1 MKKRLLSLA
10 LALCLVCSLLPGT
23 ALAAAGP
30 NPFWDIP
37 ASHWA
42 HDEVTY
48 VYENDLMNGTSSTHF
63 SPDARTTRA
72 QVVTVLYR
80 LAGQP
85 AADWENPFWDVPASA
100 WFHDAVTWAWEND
113 ITGGVSS
120 THFGAGNAVTREQ
133 LATFLYRYAQD
144 QGYDTSARADLSGY
158 SDAGLVSSYATE
170 ALSWAN
176 ATGLITGTTA
186 TTLSP
191 QGSAT
196 RAQGATILSRFC
208 QDVIPGGYVSPA
220 HMIRNLEGSTLSK
233 KDTLVAMAEVLLDDG
248 FAPAFVAGILGNILV
263 EGDCGRFES
272 SAYISNPDAEPDYLV
287 YMDENYDYREKYSY
301 KLIYEGIS
309 LQEVYNMIL
318 ELGPEGA
325 NGRGSCFGL
334 GCLQWTSYERIKR
347 LVENYIEV
355 AGDADTITLA
365 QVQEAE
371 GMTVSYELNNT
382 YRSVYT
388 TWQSENADQNT
399 TEAAFAAGVIV
410 RNRSRIPGCEGCLR
424 ITVGTPAENARMLET
439 VKNFRL

>member
-23 ALAAAGP
+23 ALAAGE
-30 NPFWDIP
+30 NPFTDVP

-42 HDEVTY
+42 HDDITY
-48 VYENDLMNGTSSTHF
+48 VYENDLMNGTDGSLF
-63 SPDARTTRA
+63 SPESTTTRA

-85 AADWENPFWDVPASA
+85 AADWANPFWDVPASA

-133 LATFLYRYAQD
+133 LAAFLYRYAQD

-196 RAQGATILSRFC
+196 RAQVATILSRFC

-233 KDTLVAMAEVLLDDG
+233 KDTLVAMAQVLLDDG
-248 FAPAFVAGILGNILV
+248 YAPAFVAGILGNILV

-272 SAYISNPDAEPDYLV
+272 SAYTSNPDAKPDYLV
-287 YMDENYDYREKYSY
+287 YLDENYDYREKYSY

-309 LQEVYNMIL
+309 VKEVYAMIL
-318 ELGPEGA
+318 ELGPGGA

-347 LVENYIEV
+347 LVENYLSV
-355 AGDADTITLA
+355 NGNSDSITLA

-410 RNRSRIPGCEGCLR
+410 CVRYGVP
-424 ITVGTPAENARMLET
+424 VGYNTEEVQNTRGALAEAVYNVMMG
-439 VKNFRL
+439 NS

>member
-23 ALAAAGP
+23 ALAAGE
-30 NPFWDIP
+30 NPFTDVP

-42 HDEVTY
+42 HDDITY
-48 VYENDLMNGTSSTHF
+48 VYENDLMNGTDGSLF
-63 SPDARTTRA
+63 SPESTTTRA

-85 AADWENPFWDVPASA
+85 AADWANPFWDVPASA

-196 RAQGATILSRFC
+196 RAQVATILSRFC

-233 KDTLVAMAEVLLDDG
+233 KDTLVAMAQVLLDDG
-248 FAPAFVAGILGNILV
+248 YAPAFVAGILGNILV

-272 SAYISNPDAEPDYLV
+272 SAYTSNPDAKPDYLV
-287 YMDENYDYREKYSY
+287 YLDENYDYREKYSY

-318 ELGPEGA
+318 ELGPGGA

-347 LVENYIEV
+347 LVENYLDV
-355 AGDADTITLA
+355 NGNADSITLA

-410 RNRSRIPGCEGCLR
+410 CVRYGVP
-424 ITVGTPAENARMLET
+424 VGYNTEEVQNTRGALAEAVYNVMMG
-439 VKNFRL
+439 NS

>member
-23 ALAAAGP
+23 ALAAGE
-30 NPFWDIP
+30 NPFTDVP

-42 HDEVTY
+42 HDDITY
-48 VYENDLMNGTSSTHF
+48 VYENDLMNGTDGSLF
-63 SPDARTTRA
+63 SPESTTTRA

-85 AADWENPFWDVPASA
+85 AADWANPFWDVPASA

-133 LATFLYRYAQD
+133 LAAFLYRYAQD

-176 ATGLITGTTA
+176 ATGLITGTTG

-191 QGSAT
+191 KGSAT
-196 RAQGATILSRFC
+196 RAQVATILSRFC

-220 HMIRNLEGSTLSK
+220 HMIRNLEASDLSK
-233 KDTLVAMAEVLLDDG
+233 KDTLVAMAQVLLDDG
-248 FAPAFVAGILGNILV
+248 YAPAFVAGILGNILV

-272 SAYISNPDAEPDYLV
+272 SAYTSNPDAKPDYLV
-287 YMDENYDYREKYSY
+287 YLDENYDYREKYSY

-309 LQEVYNMIL
+309 VKEVYAMIL
-318 ELGPEGA
+318 ELGPGGA

-347 LVENYIEV
+347 LVENYLSV
-355 AGDADTITLA
+355 NGNSDSITLA

-371 GMTVSYELNNT
+371 GMTVSYELAHT
-382 YRSVYT
+382 YKSVYT
-388 TWQSENADQNT
+388 TWQSENPDQNT
-399 TEAAFAAGVIV
+399 AEAAFAAGVIV
-410 RNRSRIPGCEGCLR
+410 CVRYGVP
-424 ITVGTPAENARMLET
+424 VGYNTEEVQNTRGALAEAVYNVMMG
-439 VKNFRL
+439 NS

>member
-23 ALAAAGP
+23 ALAAGE
-30 NPFWDIP
+30 NPFTDVP

-42 HDEVTY
+42 HDDITY
-48 VYENDLMNGTSSTHF
+48 VYENDLMNGTDGSLF
-63 SPDARTTRA
+63 SPESSTTRA

-176 ATGLITGTTA
+176 ATGLITGTTG

-196 RAQGATILSRFC
+196 RAQVATILSRFC

-220 HMIRNLEGSTLSK
+220 HMIRNLEDSTLSK

-248 FAPAFVAGILGNILV
+248 FAPAFVAGILGNIMV

-287 YMDENYDYREKYSY
+287 YLDENYDYREKYSY

-347 LVENYIEV
+347 LVENYIE
-355 AGDADTITLA
+355 AADGADTITLA

-410 RNRSRIPGCEGCLR
+410 CVRYGVP
-424 ITVGTPAENARMLET
+424 VGYNTEEVQNTRGALAEAVYNVMMG
-439 VKNFRL
+439 NS

>member
-23 ALAAAGP
+23 ALAAGE
-30 NPFWDIP
+30 NPFTDVP

-42 HDEVTY
+42 HDDITY
-48 VYENDLMNGTSSTHF
+48 VYENDLMNGTDGSLF
-63 SPDARTTRA
+63 SPESTTTRA

-85 AADWENPFWDVPASA
+85 AADWANPFWDVPASA

-133 LATFLYRYAQD
+133 LAAFLYRYAQD

-196 RAQGATILSRFC
+196 RAQVATILSRFC

-233 KDTLVAMAEVLLDDG
+233 KDTLVAMAQVLLDDG
-248 FAPAFVAGILGNILV
+248 YAPAFVAGILGNILV

-272 SAYISNPDAEPDYLV
+272 SAYTSNPDAKPDYLV
-287 YMDENYDYREKYSY
+287 YLDENYDYREKYSY

-309 LQEVYNMIL
+309 VKEVYAMIL
-318 ELGPEGA
+318 ELGPGGA

-347 LVENYIEV
+347 LVENYLSV
-355 AGDADTITLA
+355 NGNSDSITLA

-410 RNRSRIPGCEGCLR
+410 CVRYGVP
-424 ITVGTPAENARMLET
+424 VGYNTEDVQNTRGALAEAVYNVMMG
-439 VKNFRL
+439 NS

>member
-23 ALAAAGP
+23 ALAAGE
-30 NPFWDIP
+30 NPFTDVP

-42 HDEVTY
+42 HDDITY
-48 VYENDLMNGTSSTHF
+48 VYENDLMNGTDGSLF
-63 SPDARTTRA
+63 SPESTTTRA

-85 AADWENPFWDVPASA
+85 AANWENPFWDVPASA

-176 ATGLITGTTA
+176 ATGLITGTTG

-196 RAQGATILSRFC
+196 RAQVATILSRFC

-220 HMIRNLEGSTLSK
+220 HMIRNLEDSTLSK

-347 LVENYIEV
+347 LVENYLDV
-355 AGDADTITLA
+355 NGNADSITLA

-410 RNRSRIPGCEGCLR
+410 CVRYGVP
-424 ITVGTPAENARMLET
+424 VGYNTEEVQNTRGALAEAVYNVMMG
-439 VKNFRL
+439 NS

>member
-23 ALAAAGP
+23 ALAAGE
-30 NPFWDIP
+30 NPFTDVP

-42 HDEVTY
+42 HDDITY
-48 VYENDLMNGTSSTHF
+48 VYENDLMNGTDGSLF
-63 SPDARTTRA
+63 SPESTTTRA

-85 AADWENPFWDVPASA
+85 AADWANPFWDVPASA

-191 QGSAT
+191 KGSAT
-196 RAQGATILSRFC
+196 RAQVATILSRFC

-248 FAPAFVAGILGNILV
+248 FAPAFVAGILGNIMV

-410 RNRSRIPGCEGCLR
+410 CVRYGVP
-424 ITVGTPAENARMLET
+424 VGYNTEDVQNTRGALAEAVYNVMMG
-439 VKNFRL
+439 NS

>member
-23 ALAAAGP
+23 ALAAGE
-30 NPFWDIP
+30 NPFTDVP

-42 HDEVTY
+42 HDDITY
-48 VYENDLMNGTSSTHF
+48 VYENDLMNGTDGSLF
-63 SPDARTTRA
+63 SPESTTTRA

-85 AADWENPFWDVPASA
+85 AANWENPFWDVPASA

-176 ATGLITGTTA
+176 ATGLITGTTG

-196 RAQGATILSRFC
+196 RAQVATILSRFC

-220 HMIRNLEGSTLSK
+220 HMIRNLEDSTLSK

-318 ELGPEGA
+318 ELGPGGA

-347 LVENYIEV
+347 LVENYIE
-355 AGDADTITLA
+355 AADGADTITLA

-410 RNRSRIPGCEGCLR
+410 CVRYGVP
-424 ITVGTPAENARMLET
+424 VGYNTEEVQNTRGALAEAVYNVMMG
-439 VKNFRL
+439 NS

>member
-23 ALAAAGP
+23 ALAAGE
-30 NPFWDIP
+30 NPFTDVS

-42 HDEVTY
+42 HDDITY
-48 VYENDLMNGTSSTHF
+48 VYENDLMNGTDGSLF
-63 SPDARTTRA
+63 SPESTTTRA

-196 RAQGATILSRFC
+196 RAQVATILSRFC

-272 SAYISNPDAEPDYLV
+272 SAYTSNPDAKPDYLV
-287 YMDENYDYREKYSY
+287 YLDENYDYREKYSY

-309 LQEVYNMIL
+309 VKEVYAMIL
-318 ELGPEGA
+318 ELGPGGA

-347 LVENYIEV
+347 LVENYLDV
-355 AGDADTITLA
+355 NGNADSITLT

-410 RNRSRIPGCEGCLR
+410 CVRYGVP
-424 ITVGTPAENARMLET
+424 VGYNTEEVQNTRGALAEAVYNVMMG
-439 VKNFRL
+439 NS

>member
-23 ALAAAGP
+23 ALAAGE
-30 NPFWDIP
+30 NPFTDVP

-42 HDEVTY
+42 HDDITY
-48 VYENDLMNGTSSTHF
+48 VYENDLMNGTDGSLF
-63 SPDARTTRA
+63 SPESTTTRA

-176 ATGLITGTTA
+176 ATGLITGTTG

-196 RAQGATILSRFC
+196 RAQVATILSRFC

-233 KDTLVAMAEVLLDDG
+233 KDTLVAMAQVLLDDG
-248 FAPAFVAGILGNILV
+248 YAPAFVAGILGNILV

-272 SAYISNPDAEPDYLV
+272 SAYTSNPDAKPDYLV
-287 YMDENYDYREKYSY
+287 YLDENYDYREKYSY

-309 LQEVYNMIL
+309 VKEVYAMIL
-318 ELGPEGA
+318 ELGPGGA

-410 RNRSRIPGCEGCLR
+410 CVRYGVP
-424 ITVGTPAENARMLET
+424 VGYNTEEVQNTRGALAEAVYNVMMG
-439 VKNFRL
+439 NS

>member
-23 ALAAAGP
+23 ALAAGE
-30 NPFWDIP
+30 NPFTDVP

-42 HDEVTY
+42 HDDITY
-48 VYENDLMNGTSSTHF
+48 VYENDLMNGTDGSLF
-63 SPDARTTRA
+63 SPESTTTRA

-85 AADWENPFWDVPASA
+85 AADWANPFWDVPASA

-176 ATGLITGTTA
+176 ATGLIIGTTA

-191 QGSAT
+191 KGSAT
-196 RAQGATILSRFC
+196 RAQVATILSRFC

-220 HMIRNLEGSTLSK
+220 HMIRNLEDSTLSK

-248 FAPAFVAGILGNILV
+248 FAPAFVAGILGNIMV

-287 YMDENYDYREKYSY
+287 YLDENYDYREKYSY

-318 ELGPEGA
+318 ELGPGGA

-347 LVENYIEV
+347 LVENYIE
-355 AGDADTITLA
+355 AADGADTITLA

-410 RNRSRIPGCEGCLR
+410 CVRYGVP
-424 ITVGTPAENARMLET
+424 VGYNTEEVQNTRGALAESVYNVMMG
-439 VKNFRL
+439 NS

>member
-23 ALAAAGP
+23 ALAAGE
-30 NPFWDIP
+30 NPFTDVS

-42 HDEVTY
+42 HDDITY
-48 VYENDLMNGTSSTHF
+48 VYENDLMNGTDGSLF
-63 SPDARTTRA
+63 SPESTTTRA

-191 QGSAT
+191 KGSAT
-196 RAQGATILSRFC
+196 RAQVATILSRFC

-248 FAPAFVAGILGNILV
+248 FAPAFVAGILGNIMV

-287 YMDENYDYREKYSY
+287 YLDENYDYREKYSY

-410 RNRSRIPGCEGCLR
+410 CVRYGVP
-424 ITVGTPAENARMLET
+424 VGYNTEDVQNTRGALAEAVYNVMMG
-439 VKNFRL
+439 NS

>member
-1 MKKRLLSLA
+1 
-10 LALCLVCSLLPGT
+10 
-23 ALAAAGP
+23 
-30 NPFWDIP
+30 
-37 ASHWA
+37 
-42 HDEVTY
+42 
-48 VYENDLMNGTSSTHF
+48 MNGTDGSLF
-63 SPDARTTRA
+63 SPVSTTTRA

-133 LATFLYRYAQD
+133 LAAFLYRYAQD

-196 RAQGATILSRFC
+196 RAQVATILSRFC
-208 QDVIPGGYVSPA
+208 QDVIPGGKGPRHIDPA
-220 HMIRNLEGSTLSK
+220 PGRLHLSK
-233 KDTLVAMAEVLLDDG
+233 KDTGGCGLEVLLDDG
-248 FAPAFVAGILGNILV
+248 FAPAFVAGILGNIMV

-287 YMDENYDYREKYSY
+287 YPDENYDYR
-301 KLIYEGIS
+301 
-309 LQEVYNMIL
+309 
-318 ELGPEGA
+318 
-325 NGRGSCFGL
+325 R
-334 GCLQWTSYERIKR
+334 
-347 LVENYIEV
+347 
-355 AGDADTITLA
+355 
-365 QVQEAE
+365 
-371 GMTVSYELNNT
+371 
-382 YRSVYT
+382 
-388 TWQSENADQNT
+388 NA
-399 TEAAFAAGVIV
+399 
-410 RNRSRIPGCEGCLR
+410 P
-424 ITVGTPAENARMLET
+424 
-439 VKNFRL
+439 

>member
-23 ALAAAGP
+23 ALAAGE
-30 NPFWDIP
+30 NPFTDVP

-42 HDEVTY
+42 HDDITY
-48 VYENDLMNGTSSTHF
+48 VYENDLMNGTDGSLF
-63 SPDARTTRA
+63 SPESTTTRA

-85 AADWENPFWDVPASA
+85 AADWANPFWDVPASA

-176 ATGLITGTTA
+176 ATELITGTTG

-196 RAQGATILSRFC
+196 RAQVATILSRFC

-220 HMIRNLEGSTLSK
+220 HMIRNLEDSTLSK

-248 FAPAFVAGILGNILV
+248 FAPAFVAGILGNIMV

-410 RNRSRIPGCEGCLR
+410 CVRYGVP
-424 ITVGTPAENARMLET
+424 VGYNTEEVQNTRGALAEAVYNVMMG
-439 VKNFRL
+439 NS

>member
-23 ALAAAGP
+23 ALAAGE
-30 NPFWDIP
+30 NPFTDVP

-42 HDEVTY
+42 HDDITY
-48 VYENDLMNGTSSTHF
+48 VYENDLMNGTDGSLF
-63 SPDARTTRA
+63 SPESTTTRA

-176 ATGLITGTTA
+176 ATGLITGTTG

-196 RAQGATILSRFC
+196 RAQVATILSRFC

-248 FAPAFVAGILGNILV
+248 FAPAFVAGILGNIMV

-287 YMDENYDYREKYSY
+287 YLDENYDYREKYSY

-318 ELGPEGA
+318 ELGPGGA

-347 LVENYIEV
+347 LVENYIE
-355 AGDADTITLA
+355 AADGADTITLA

-410 RNRSRIPGCEGCLR
+410 CVRYGVP
-424 ITVGTPAENARMLET
+424 VGYNTEEVQNTRGALAEAVYNVMMG
-439 VKNFRL
+439 NS

>member
-1 MKKRLLSLA
+1 M
-10 LALCLVCSLLPGT
+10 
-23 ALAAAGP
+23 
-30 NPFWDIP
+30 P

-42 HDEVTY
+42 HDDITY
-48 VYENDLMNGTSSTHF
+48 VYENDLMNGTDGSLF
-63 SPDARTTRA
+63 SPESTTTRA

-85 AADWENPFWDVPASA
+85 AADWANPFWDVPASA

-133 LATFLYRYAQD
+133 LAAFLYRYAQD

-176 ATGLITGTTA
+176 ATGLITGTTG

-196 RAQGATILSRFC
+196 RAQVATILSRFC

-248 FAPAFVAGILGNILV
+248 FAPAFVAGILGNIMV

-410 RNRSRIPGCEGCLR
+410 CVRYGVP
-424 ITVGTPAENARMLET
+424 VGYNTEDVQNTRGALAEAVYNVMMG
-439 VKNFRL
+439 NS

>member
-23 ALAAAGP
+23 ALAAGE
-30 NPFWDIP
+30 NPFTDVP

-42 HDEVTY
+42 HDDITY
-48 VYENDLMNGTSSTHF
+48 VYENDLMNGTDGSLF
-63 SPDARTTRA
+63 SPESTTTRA

-85 AADWENPFWDVPASA
+85 AADWANPFWDVPASA

-176 ATGLITGTTA
+176 ATGLIIGTTA

-191 QGSAT
+191 KGSAT
-196 RAQGATILSRFC
+196 RAQVATILSRFC

-220 HMIRNLEGSTLSK
+220 HMIRNLEDSTLSK

-347 LVENYIEV
+347 LVENYIE
-355 AGDADTITLA
+355 AADGADTITLA

-410 RNRSRIPGCEGCLR
+410 CVRYGVP
-424 ITVGTPAENARMLET
+424 VGYNTEEVQNTRGALAEAVYNVMMG
-439 VKNFRL
+439 NS

>member
-23 ALAAAGP
+23 ALAAGE
-30 NPFWDIP
+30 NPFTDVP

-42 HDEVTY
+42 HDDITY
-48 VYENDLMNGTSSTHF
+48 VYENDLMNGTDGSLF
-63 SPDARTTRA
+63 SPESTTTRA

-85 AADWENPFWDVPASA
+85 AADWANPFWDVPASA

-176 ATGLITGTTA
+176 ATGLITGTTG

-191 QGSAT
+191 KGSAT
-196 RAQGATILSRFC
+196 RAQVATILSRFC

-220 HMIRNLEGSTLSK
+220 HMIRNLEDSTLSK

-248 FAPAFVAGILGNILV
+248 FAPAFVAGILGNIMV

-287 YMDENYDYREKYSY
+287 YLDENYDYREKYSY

-318 ELGPEGA
+318 ELGPGGA

-347 LVENYIEV
+347 LVENYIE
-355 AGDADTITLA
+355 AADGADTITLA

-410 RNRSRIPGCEGCLR
+410 CVRYGVP
-424 ITVGTPAENARMLET
+424 VGYNTEEVQNTRGALAEAVYNVMMG
-439 VKNFRL
+439 NS

>member
-23 ALAAAGP
+23 ALAAGE
-30 NPFWDIP
+30 NPFTDVP

-42 HDEVTY
+42 HDDITY
-48 VYENDLMNGTSSTHF
+48 VYENDLMNGTDGSLF
-63 SPDARTTRA
+63 SPESTTTRA
-72 QVVTVLYR
+72 QLVTVLYR

-85 AADWENPFWDVPASA
+85 AADWANPFWDVPASA

-133 LATFLYRYAQD
+133 LAAFLYRYAQD

-158 SDAGLVSSYATE
+158 SDAGLVSSYATQ

-196 RAQGATILSRFC
+196 RAQVATILSRFC

-220 HMIRNLEGSTLSK
+220 HMIRNLEASDLSK
-233 KDTLVAMAEVLLDDG
+233 KDTLVAMAQVLLDDG

-287 YMDENYDYREKYSY
+287 YLDENYDYREKYSY

-410 RNRSRIPGCEGCLR
+410 CVRYGVP
-424 ITVGTPAENARMLET
+424 VGYNTEEVQNTRGALAEAVYNVMMG
-439 VKNFRL
+439 NS

>member
-1 MKKRLLSLA
+1 M
-10 LALCLVCSLLPGT
+10 
-23 ALAAAGP
+23 
-30 NPFWDIP
+30 
-37 ASHWA
+37 
-42 HDEVTY
+42 EVTFLQDEAPDLPFSDVTESDWFY
-48 VYENDLMNGTSSTHF
+48 DAVTYAYENGLMDGVGMGLFAPNSE
-63 SPDARTTRA
+63 TTRA
-72 QVVTVLYR
+72 QLVTILHR

-85 AADWENPFWDVPASA
+85 APSGDSGFSDVETGT
-100 WFHDAVTWAWEND
+100 WYTDAVAWAAQNG
-113 ITGGVSS
+113 IVNGVSD
-120 THFGAGNAVTREQ
+120 TQFAPGDDITREQ
-133 LATFLYRYAQD
+133 LAVILYRYATY
-144 QGYDTSARADLSGY
+144 QGYAVSQRADLSGFV
-158 SDAGLVSSYATE
+158 DAGTISTYAQE

-176 ATGLITGTTA
+176 ATGLITGTTG

-191 QGSAT
+191 KGSAT
-196 RAQGATILSRFC
+196 RAQVATILSRFC

-220 HMIRNLEGSTLSK
+220 HMIRNLEASDLSK

-248 FAPAFVAGILGNILV
+248 FAPAFVAGILGNIMV

-309 LQEVYNMIL
+309 LQEVDNMIL

-410 RNRSRIPGCEGCLR
+410 CVRYGVP
-424 ITVGTPAENARMLET
+424 VGYNTEEVQNTRGALAESVYNVMMG
-439 VKNFRL
+439 NS

>member
-1 MKKRLLSLA
+1 MKKRLCSLA
-10 LALCLVCSLLPGT
+10 LAMALTVSLFTGT
-23 ALAAAGP
+23 ASAAGW
-30 NPFWDIP
+30 NPFWDVP
-37 ASHWA
+37 QSHWA
-42 HDEVTY
+42 HEAVTY
-48 VYENDLMNGTSSTHF
+48 VYDNDLMNGTDGSLF
-63 SPDARTTRA
+63 SPESTTTRA

-85 AADWENPFWDVPASA
+85 AADWANPFWDVPASA

-133 LATFLYRYAQD
+133 LAAFLYRYAQD

-196 RAQGATILSRFC
+196 RAQVATILSRFC

-220 HMIRNLEGSTLSK
+220 HMIRNLEDSTLSK

-287 YMDENYDYREKYSY
+287 YLDENYDYREKYSY

-410 RNRSRIPGCEGCLR
+410 CVRYGVP
-424 ITVGTPAENARMLET
+424 VGYNTEEVQNTRGALAEAVYNVMMG
-439 VKNFRL
+439 NS

>member
-23 ALAAAGP
+23 ALAAGE
-30 NPFWDIP
+30 NPFTDVP

-42 HDEVTY
+42 HDDITY
-48 VYENDLMNGTSSTHF
+48 VYENDLMNGTDGSLF
-63 SPDARTTRA
+63 SPESTTTRA

-133 LATFLYRYAQD
+133 LAAFLYRYAQD

-176 ATGLITGTTA
+176 ATGLITGTTG

-191 QGSAT
+191 KGSAT
-196 RAQGATILSRFC
+196 RAQVATILSRFC

-220 HMIRNLEGSTLSK
+220 HMIRNLEDSTLSK

-248 FAPAFVAGILGNILV
+248 FAPAFVAGILGNIMV

-347 LVENYIEV
+347 LVENYLDV
-355 AGDADTITLA
+355 NGNADSITLA

-410 RNRSRIPGCEGCLR
+410 CVRYGVP
-424 ITVGTPAENARMLET
+424 VGYNTEDVQNTRGALAEAVYNVMMG
-439 VKNFRL
+439 NS

>member
-23 ALAAAGP
+23 ALAAGE
-30 NPFWDIP
+30 NPFTDVP

-42 HDEVTY
+42 HDDITY
-48 VYENDLMNGTSSTHF
+48 VYENDLMNGTDGSLF
-63 SPDARTTRA
+63 SPESTTTRA

-191 QGSAT
+191 KGSAT
-196 RAQGATILSRFC
+196 RAQVATILSRFC
-208 QDVIPGGYVSPA
+208 QDVVPGGYVSPA
-220 HMIRNLEGSTLSK
+220 HMIRNLEASDLSK
-233 KDTLVAMAEVLLDDG
+233 KDTLVAMAQVLLDDG
-248 FAPAFVAGILGNILV
+248 YAPAFVAGILGNILV

-272 SAYISNPDAEPDYLV
+272 SAYTSNPDAKPDYLV
-287 YMDENYDYREKYSY
+287 YLDENYDYREKYSY

-309 LQEVYNMIL
+309 VKEVYAMIL
-318 ELGPEGA
+318 ELGPGGA

-347 LVENYIEV
+347 LVENYLDV
-355 AGDADTITLA
+355 NGNADSITLA

-410 RNRSRIPGCEGCLR
+410 CVRYGVP
-424 ITVGTPAENARMLET
+424 VGYNTEEVQNTRGALAEAVYNVMMG
-439 VKNFRL
+439 NS

>member
-23 ALAAAGP
+23 ALAAGE
-30 NPFWDIP
+30 NPFTDVP

-42 HDEVTY
+42 HDDITY
-48 VYENDLMNGTSSTHF
+48 VYENDLMNGTDGSLF
-63 SPDARTTRA
+63 SPESTTTRA

-196 RAQGATILSRFC
+196 RAQVATILSRFC

-220 HMIRNLEGSTLSK
+220 HMIRNLEASDLSK
-233 KDTLVAMAEVLLDDG
+233 KDTLVAMAQVLLDDG
-248 FAPAFVAGILGNILV
+248 YAPAFVAGILGNILV

-272 SAYISNPDAEPDYLV
+272 SAYVSNPDAQPDYLR
-287 YMDENYDYREKYSY
+287 YLDENYDYREKYSY

-318 ELGPEGA
+318 ELGPGGA

-410 RNRSRIPGCEGCLR
+410 CVRYGVP
-424 ITVGTPAENARMLET
+424 VGYNTEDVQNTRGGLAEAVYNVMMG
-439 VKNFRL
+439 NS

>member
-23 ALAAAGP
+23 ALAAGE
-30 NPFWDIP
+30 NPFTDVP

-42 HDEVTY
+42 HDDITY
-48 VYENDLMNGTSSTHF
+48 VYENDLMNGTDGSLF
-63 SPDARTTRA
+63 SPESTTTRA

-176 ATGLITGTTA
+176 ATGLITGTTG

-191 QGSAT
+191 KGSAT
-196 RAQGATILSRFC
+196 RAQVATILSRFC

-272 SAYISNPDAEPDYLV
+272 SAYTSNPDAKPDYLA
-287 YMDENYDYREKYSY
+287 YLDENYDYREKYSY

-309 LQEVYNMIL
+309 VKEVYAMIL
-318 ELGPEGA
+318 ELGPGGA

-347 LVENYIEV
+347 LVENYLDV
-355 AGDADTITLA
+355 NGNADSITLA

-410 RNRSRIPGCEGCLR
+410 CVRYGVP
-424 ITVGTPAENARMLET
+424 VGYNTEDVQNTRGALAEAVYNVMMG
-439 VKNFRL
+439 NS

>member
-23 ALAAAGP
+23 ALAAGE
-30 NPFWDIP
+30 NPFTDVP

-42 HDEVTY
+42 HDDITY
-48 VYENDLMNGTSSTHF
+48 VYENDLMNGTDGSLF
-63 SPDARTTRA
+63 SPESTTTRA

-133 LATFLYRYAQD
+133 LAAFLYRYAQD

-176 ATGLITGTTA
+176 ATGLITGTTG

-196 RAQGATILSRFC
+196 RAQVATILSRFC

-220 HMIRNLEGSTLSK
+220 HMIRNLEDSTLSK
-233 KDTLVAMAEVLLDDG
+233 KGTLVAMAEVLLDDG
-248 FAPAFVAGILGNILV
+248 FAPAFVAGILGNIMV

-355 AGDADTITLA
+355 AGGADTITLA

-410 RNRSRIPGCEGCLR
+410 CVRYGVP
-424 ITVGTPAENARMLET
+424 VGYNTEEVQNTRGALAEAVYNVMMG
-439 VKNFRL
+439 NS

>member
-23 ALAAAGP
+23 ALAAGE
-30 NPFWDIP
+30 NPFTDVP

-42 HDEVTY
+42 HDDITY
-48 VYENDLMNGTSSTHF
+48 VYENDLMNGTDGSLF
-63 SPDARTTRA
+63 SPESTTTRA

-133 LATFLYRYAQD
+133 LAAFLYRYAQD

-196 RAQGATILSRFC
+196 RAQVATILSRFC

-248 FAPAFVAGILGNILV
+248 FAPAFVAGILGNIMV

-410 RNRSRIPGCEGCLR
+410 CVRYGVP
-424 ITVGTPAENARMLET
+424 VGYNTEDVQNTRGALAEAVYNVMMG
-439 VKNFRL
+439 NS

>member
-23 ALAAAGP
+23 ALAAGE
-30 NPFWDIP
+30 NPFTDVP

-42 HDEVTY
+42 HDDITY
-48 VYENDLMNGTSSTHF
+48 VYENDLMNGTDGSLF
-63 SPDARTTRA
+63 SPESTTTRA

-85 AADWENPFWDVPASA
+85 AADWANPFWDVPASA

-176 ATGLITGTTA
+176 ATGLIIGTTA

-191 QGSAT
+191 KGSAT
-196 RAQGATILSRFC
+196 RAQVATILSRFC

-410 RNRSRIPGCEGCLR
+410 CVRYGVP
-424 ITVGTPAENARMLET
+424 VGYNTEEVQNTRGALAEAVYNVMMG
-439 VKNFRL
+439 NS

>member
-23 ALAAAGP
+23 ALAAGE
-30 NPFWDIP
+30 NPFTDVP

-42 HDEVTY
+42 HDNITY
-48 VYENDLMNGTSSTHF
+48 VYENDLMNGTDGSLF
-63 SPDARTTRA
+63 SPESTTTRA

-196 RAQGATILSRFC
+196 RAQVATILSRFC

-248 FAPAFVAGILGNILV
+248 FAPAFVAGILGNIMV

-318 ELGPEGA
+318 ELGPGGA

-410 RNRSRIPGCEGCLR
+410 CVRYGVP
-424 ITVGTPAENARMLET
+424 VGYNTEEVQNTRGALAEAVYNVMMG
-439 VKNFRL
+439 NS

>member
-23 ALAAAGP
+23 ALAAGE
-30 NPFWDIP
+30 NPFTDVP

-42 HDEVTY
+42 HDDITY
-48 VYENDLMNGTSSTHF
+48 VYENDLMNGTDGSLF
-63 SPDARTTRA
+63 SPESTTTRA

-176 ATGLITGTTA
+176 ATGLITGTTG

-196 RAQGATILSRFC
+196 RAQVATILSRFC

-220 HMIRNLEGSTLSK
+220 HMIRNLEDSTLSK
-233 KDTLVAMAEVLLDDG
+233 KDTLVAMAQVLLDDG
-248 FAPAFVAGILGNILV
+248 YAPAFVAGILGNILV

-272 SAYISNPDAEPDYLV
+272 SAYTSNPDAKPDYLV
-287 YMDENYDYREKYSY
+287 YLDENYDYREKYSY

-309 LQEVYNMIL
+309 VKEVYAMIL
-318 ELGPEGA
+318 ELGPGGA

-410 RNRSRIPGCEGCLR
+410 CVRYGVP
-424 ITVGTPAENARMLET
+424 VGYNTEEVQNTRGALAEAVYNVMMG
-439 VKNFRL
+439 NS

>member
-23 ALAAAGP
+23 ALAAGE
-30 NPFWDIP
+30 NPFTDVP

-42 HDEVTY
+42 HDDITY
-48 VYENDLMNGTSSTHF
+48 VYENDLMNGTDGSLF
-63 SPDARTTRA
+63 SPESTTTRA

-176 ATGLITGTTA
+176 ATGLITGTTG

-196 RAQGATILSRFC
+196 RAQVATILSRFC

-248 FAPAFVAGILGNILV
+248 FAPAFVAGILGNIMV

-287 YMDENYDYREKYSY
+287 YLDENYDYREKYSY

-318 ELGPEGA
+318 ELGPGGA

-347 LVENYIEV
+347 LVENYLDV
-355 AGDADTITLA
+355 NGNADSITLA

-410 RNRSRIPGCEGCLR
+410 CVRYGVP
-424 ITVGTPAENARMLET
+424 VGYNTEEVQNTRGALAEAVYNVMMG
-439 VKNFRL
+439 NS

>member
-23 ALAAAGP
+23 ALAAGE
-30 NPFWDIP
+30 NPFTDVP

-42 HDEVTY
+42 HDDITY
-48 VYENDLMNGTSSTHF
+48 VYENDLMNGTDGSLF
-63 SPDARTTRA
+63 SPESTTTRA

-85 AADWENPFWDVPASA
+85 AADWANPFWDVPASA

-158 SDAGLVSSYATE
+158 SDAGLVSSYATQ

-196 RAQGATILSRFC
+196 RAQVATILSRFC

-220 HMIRNLEGSTLSK
+220 HMIRNLEASDLSK
-233 KDTLVAMAEVLLDDG
+233 KDTLVAMAQVLLDDG

-287 YMDENYDYREKYSY
+287 YLDENYDYREKYSY

-347 LVENYIEV
+347 LVENYLDV
-355 AGDADTITLA
+355 NGNADSITLA

-410 RNRSRIPGCEGCLR
+410 CVRYGVP
-424 ITVGTPAENARMLET
+424 VGYNTEEVQNTRGALAEAVYNVMMG
-439 VKNFRL
+439 NS

>member
-23 ALAAAGP
+23 ALAAGE
-30 NPFWDIP
+30 NPFTDVS

-42 HDEVTY
+42 HDDITY
-48 VYENDLMNGTSSTHF
+48 VYENDLMNGTDGSLF
-63 SPDARTTRA
+63 SPESTTTRA

-133 LATFLYRYAQD
+133 LAAFLYRYAQD

-191 QGSAT
+191 KGSAT
-196 RAQGATILSRFC
+196 RAQVATILSRFC

-233 KDTLVAMAEVLLDDG
+233 KDTLVAMAEVLLDNG

-287 YMDENYDYREKYSY
+287 YLDENYDYREKYSY

-410 RNRSRIPGCEGCLR
+410 CVRYGVP
-424 ITVGTPAENARMLET
+424 VGYNTEEVQNTRGALAEAVYNVMMG
-439 VKNFRL
+439 NS

>member
-23 ALAAAGP
+23 ALAAGE
-30 NPFWDIP
+30 NPFTDVS

-42 HDEVTY
+42 HDDITY
-48 VYENDLMNGTSSTHF
+48 VYENDLMNGTDGSLF
-63 SPDARTTRA
+63 SPESTTTRA

-176 ATGLITGTTA
+176 ATGLIIGTTA

-191 QGSAT
+191 KGSAT
-196 RAQGATILSRFC
+196 RAQVATILSRFC

-220 HMIRNLEGSTLSK
+220 HMIRNLEDSTLSK

-248 FAPAFVAGILGNILV
+248 FAPAFVAGILGNIMV

-287 YMDENYDYREKYSY
+287 YLDENYDYREKYSY

-410 RNRSRIPGCEGCLR
+410 CVRYGVP
-424 ITVGTPAENARMLET
+424 VGYNTEEVQNTRGALAEAVYNVMMG
-439 VKNFRL
+439 NS

>member
-23 ALAAAGP
+23 ALAAGE
-30 NPFWDIP
+30 NPFTDVP

-42 HDEVTY
+42 HDDITY
-48 VYENDLMNGTSSTHF
+48 VYENDLMNGTDGSLF
-63 SPDARTTRA
+63 SPESTTTRA

-133 LATFLYRYAQD
+133 LAAFLYRYAQD

-191 QGSAT
+191 KGSAT
-196 RAQGATILSRFC
+196 RAQVATILSRFC

-220 HMIRNLEGSTLSK
+220 HMIRNLEDSTLSK

-248 FAPAFVAGILGNILV
+248 FAPAFVAGILGNIMV

-318 ELGPEGA
+318 ELGPGGA

-334 GCLQWTSYERIKR
+334 GCLQWTFYERIKR

-410 RNRSRIPGCEGCLR
+410 CVRYGVP
-424 ITVGTPAENARMLET
+424 VGYNTEEVQNTRGALAEAVYNVMMG
-439 VKNFRL
+439 NS

>member
-23 ALAAAGP
+23 ALAAGE
-30 NPFWDIP
+30 NPFTDVP

-42 HDEVTY
+42 HDDITY
-48 VYENDLMNGTSSTHF
+48 VYENDLMNGTDGSLF
-63 SPDARTTRA
+63 SPESTTTRA

-85 AADWENPFWDVPASA
+85 AADWANPFWDVPASA

-133 LATFLYRYAQD
+133 LAAFLYRYAQD

-176 ATGLITGTTA
+176 ATGLITGTTG

-196 RAQGATILSRFC
+196 RAQVATILSRFC

-248 FAPAFVAGILGNILV
+248 FAPAFVAGILGNIMV

-355 AGDADTITLA
+355 AGGAATITLA

-410 RNRSRIPGCEGCLR
+410 CVRYGVP
-424 ITVGTPAENARMLET
+424 VGYNTEDVQNTRGALAEAVYNVMMG
-439 VKNFRL
+439 NS

>member
-23 ALAAAGP
+23 ALAAGE
-30 NPFWDIP
+30 NPFTDVP

-42 HDEVTY
+42 HDDITY
-48 VYENDLMNGTSSTHF
+48 VYENDLMNGTDGSLF
-63 SPDARTTRA
+63 SPESTTTRA

-85 AADWENPFWDVPASA
+85 AADWANPFWDVPASA

-176 ATGLITGTTA
+176 ATGLITGTTG

-196 RAQGATILSRFC
+196 RAQVATILSRFC

-220 HMIRNLEGSTLSK
+220 HMIRNLEASDLSK
-233 KDTLVAMAEVLLDDG
+233 KDTLVAMAQVLLDDG
-248 FAPAFVAGILGNILV
+248 YAPAFVAGILGNILV

-410 RNRSRIPGCEGCLR
+410 CVRYGVP
-424 ITVGTPAENARMLET
+424 VGYNTEDVQNTRGALAEAVYNVMMG
-439 VKNFRL
+439 NS

>member
-23 ALAAAGP
+23 ALAAGE
-30 NPFWDIP
+30 NPFTDVP

-42 HDEVTY
+42 HDDITY
-48 VYENDLMNGTSSTHF
+48 VYENDLMNGTDGSLF
-63 SPDARTTRA
+63 SPESTTTRA

-196 RAQGATILSRFC
+196 RAQVATILSRFC

-248 FAPAFVAGILGNILV
+248 FAPAFVAGILGNIMV

-347 LVENYIEV
+347 LVENYLDV
-355 AGDADTITLA
+355 NGNADSITLA

-410 RNRSRIPGCEGCLR
+410 CVRYGVP
-424 ITVGTPAENARMLET
+424 VGYNTEEVQNTRGALAEAVYNVMMG
-439 VKNFRL
+439 NS

>member
-23 ALAAAGP
+23 ALAAGE
-30 NPFWDIP
+30 NPFTDVP

-42 HDEVTY
+42 HDDITY
-48 VYENDLMNGTSSTHF
+48 VYENDLMNGTDGSLF
-63 SPDARTTRA
+63 SPESTTTRA

-176 ATGLITGTTA
+176 ATGLITGTTG

-196 RAQGATILSRFC
+196 RAQVATILSRFC

-220 HMIRNLEGSTLSK
+220 HMIRNLEDSTLSK

-248 FAPAFVAGILGNILV
+248 FAPAFVAGILGNIMV

-371 GMTVSYELNNT
+371 GMTVSYEFNNT

-410 RNRSRIPGCEGCLR
+410 CVRYGVP
-424 ITVGTPAENARMLET
+424 VGYNTEEVQNTRGALAESVYNVMMG
-439 VKNFRL
+439 NS

>member
-23 ALAAAGP
+23 ALAAGE
-30 NPFWDIP
+30 NPFTDVP

-42 HDEVTY
+42 HDDITY
-48 VYENDLMNGTSSTHF
+48 VYENDLMNGTDGSLF
-63 SPDARTTRA
+63 SPESTTTRA

-196 RAQGATILSRFC
+196 RAQVATILSRFC

-220 HMIRNLEGSTLSK
+220 HMIRNLEASDLSK
-233 KDTLVAMAEVLLDDG
+233 KDTLVAMAQVLLDDG

-287 YMDENYDYREKYSY
+287 YLDENYDYREKYSY

-318 ELGPEGA
+318 ELGPGGA

-410 RNRSRIPGCEGCLR
+410 CVRYGVP
-424 ITVGTPAENARMLET
+424 VGYNTEDVQNTRGALAEAVYNVMMG
-439 VKNFRL
+439 NS